1 MMYLMADLGRQNR
14 HLRIHIFEIC
24 TPELTFNACKLIAH
38 VSRKRH
44 HLLLF
49 EVLARIWQQI
59 WHNIDQTIQTGFR
72 GAESSEA
79 FISASKKLQLN
90 AHILVF
96 TCSAFTNS
104 CTFNKEEYFQ
114 RLFSANRYSEIRGL
128 FFFIYSYIEYLSCRI
143 FHDSLNSSELL

>member
-24 TPELTFNACKLIAH
+24 TLELTFNACKLIAH

-59 WHNIDQTIQTGFR
+59 RHNIDQTIQTRFR

-90 AHILVF
+90 AHILA
-96 TCSAFTNS
+96 CSPV
-104 CTFNKEEYFQ
+104 
-114 RLFSANRYSEIRGL
+114 RLLQIATLLTRKS
-128 FFFIYSYIEYLSCRI
+128 I
-143 FHDSLNSSELL
+143 FKDSLAQIGTQRFVVYFLVQSIYHVGFSMIR